1 MKYLKSH
8 PINEGKAEM
17 QKLLDELDNSIAGG
31 DVKALCDLN
40 PAISG
45 RIYVKP
51 KGLPGSKTYIEGDSQ
66 KGYSIVALSNG
77 VPMFTERYQDTEEA
91 FRNLWS
97 YIIARNKPVGVPANK
112 KDFRDWL
119 MNPTNGLFGAKKTGQ
134 EIIEIY
140 KSNFAQAGLAT
151 IDDFFKDTSSLE
163 NLGIFV
169 KKSKE
174 SGEIFIDPEF
184 HAWKSLFKIIQALSK
199 NEIPANYRS
208 DYFANL
214 MLDGFT
220 GGSGSRLKFVINS
233 NNQEFRKKNGYP
245 IEYRIGCFP
254 EKVQVMENKLL
265 DSIKKNIHSYTKTL
279 TENDL
284 VGRNVLHNWGMSE
297 KTSLLCSSIMIA
309 TLERLVKNLGLIIRG
324 EEMDSGALN
333 IEVDPSFFDD
343 LYKTLGKEDV
353 VTVVQFPEPFK
364 SELLKRYGISDKQAD
379 SVKKALDYGII

>member
-17 QKLLDELDNSIAGG
+17 QKLLNEIDNTIAGG

-40 PAISG
+40 PTISG

-97 YIIARNKPVGVPANK
+97 YIIARNKPAGVPANK

-119 MNPTNGLFGAKKTGQ
+119 MNPANGLFGAKKTGQ

-151 IDDFFKDTSSLE
+151 IDDFFKDTSSLK
-163 NLGIFV
+163 NLGIFIN
-169 KKSKE
+169 KFKE

-184 HAWKSLFKIIQALSK
+184 HAWKSLFNIIHALSK
-199 NEIPANYRS
+199 DEVQSNYRS
-208 DYFANL
+208 DYFATL
-214 MLDGFT
+214 MVNSFT
-220 GGSGSRLKFVINS
+220 GNTGIRLKFVINS
-233 NNQEFRKKNGYP
+233 NNQEFKKKNGYP
-245 IEYRIGCFP
+245 VEYRIGCFP
-254 EKVQVMENKLL
+254 EKVQAMENKLL
-265 DSIKKNIHSYTKTL
+265 DSLKKNTQSYTKTL
-279 TENDL
+279 IKNYQTGNAL
-284 VGRNVLHNWGMSE
+284 NNRGMSE
-297 KTSLLCSSIMIA
+297 RTSVLCSSIMIA
-309 TLERLVKNLGLIIRG
+309 TLERLIKNLGLIIQG
-324 EEMDSGALN
+324 EETDSNALN
-333 IEVDPSFFDD
+333 IEVNPSFFDD
-343 LYKTLGKEDV
+343 LYQTLGKESV
-353 VTVVQFPEPFK
+353 STLLQFPEPFK

-379 SVKKALDYGII
+379 SVKKAMDYGII